1 MIRVLLADDEEMIRT
16 ALGHLLELEPDIQ
29 IVAHVGDGR
38 AAIEAARLHRP
49 DVAVLD
55 LEMPRLDGIQTAAE
69 LARAL
74 PDCACIILTGRGRP
88 VHMSAALAAGA
99 QAFVVKGARASTL
112 ADVIRRVHEGG
123 RYVDPVL
130 AADALTIPS
139 SPLTQRESDV
149 LQLASDGLDTAAIAS
164 RLHLARGTVRNLL
177 IGIRVKLDA
186 ATSLDAARIARDA
199 GWIR

>member
-16 ALGHLLELEPDIQ
+16 ALGHLLELETDIE
-29 IVAHVGDGR
+29 IVAQVGDGR
-38 AAIEAARLHRP
+38 AAVESALLHRP

-55 LEMPRLDGIQTAAE
+55 LEMPRLDGIRTAAE
-69 LARAL
+69 LARAR
-74 PDCACIILTGRGRP
+74 PECACIILTGRGRP

-99 QAFVVKGARASTL
+99 HAFVVKGARASTL

-130 AADALTIPS
+130 AADALTIPPT
-139 SPLTQRESDV
+139 PLTQRETDV
-149 LQLASDGLDTAAIAS
+149 LQLTSDGFDTAGIAA

-177 IGIRVKLDA
+177 IAIRLKLDA
-186 ATSLDAARIARDA
+186 TTSADAARIARDA